1 MLVHK
6 NNKKLVGT
14 LDINLQKYQI
24 NTNNIIQ

>member
-1 MLVHK
+1 MLIHK

-14 LDINLQKYQI
+14 LHINLQDYQI